1 MVDHVADV
9 KKYTS
14 KVDENAL
21 NNLLKNY
28 RLVLS
33 KKETA
38 TVACSQP
45 SELDTVRNNFLK
57 KKLGLSKSDDE
68 LNAAIKEICEKMG
81 TSNRNKSRAT
91 FYYLL
96 AEKFGKLSVFS

>member
-9 KKYTS
+9 KKYSS

-33 KKETA
+33 KRETA
-38 TVACSQP
+38 TVACSQK

-57 KKLGLSKSDDE
+57 KKLGLKNSDAD
-68 LNAAIKEICEKMG
+68 LDAAIAEVCEKMG
-81 TSNRNKSRAT
+81 SSNRNKSRAT